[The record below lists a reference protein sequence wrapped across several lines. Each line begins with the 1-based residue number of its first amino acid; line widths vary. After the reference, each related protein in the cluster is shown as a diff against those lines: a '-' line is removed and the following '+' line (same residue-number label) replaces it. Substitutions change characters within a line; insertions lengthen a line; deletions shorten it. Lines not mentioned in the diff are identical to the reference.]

1 MRLAAPRR
9 ETVELS
15 FVIAVSAVLSA
26 LLLWGWRE
34 RRRAFRAERSERL
47 ARERRDRFLA
57 EAASELKAPLDTLR
71 SEILALG
78 ARPTPDRTQALVQSL
93 DELRALVDELARLP
107 PQPSVAQR
115 EEIDLAELVREVVE
129 APPFSDRGP
138 SVIVRAAP
146 ARVVAERARLLNGL
160 RILLWVARRGVHELV
175 VTVSSDDER
184 ALVEVSG
191 HGAHAAVEALER
203 ESAVAYGAAP
213 ATAPAG
219 TTLALRVAA
228 QVARAHGGRLRG
240 STRIGRA
247 DRLVLEL
254 PTFTAA

>member
-1 MRLAAPRR
+1 M
-9 ETVELS
+9 ELS
-15 FVIAVSAVLSA
+15 IVIGVSAVLSA
-26 LLLWGWRE
+26 LVLWGWRE
-34 RRRAFRAERSERL
+34 RRRVFRAERSERL

-57 EAASELKAPLDTLR
+57 EAASELKGPLETLR

-78 ARPTPDRTQALVQSL
+78 AHPAPDRTQALVQSV
-93 DELRALVDELARLP
+93 DELRALIDELARLP

-115 EEIDLAELVREVVE
+115 EEVDLAELVREVVA

-138 SVIVRAAP
+138 SVIVRAVP

-160 RILLWVARRGVHELV
+160 RILLWVARRGVAELM
-175 VTVSSDDER
+175 VTVSADEER
-184 ALVEVSG
+184 ALIEVAG
-191 HGAHAAVEALER
+191 HGMHAAVEALDR
-203 ESAVAYGAAP
+203 ESAVAYGAAAAP
-213 ATAPAG
+213 APAG

-240 STRIGRA
+240 SARIGRA

-254 PTFTAA
+254 PTSPGA